1 MWTPK
6 NTNTLSQNNILTFL
20 FLEIICVVLMI
31 ADHSAHITA
40 PVRASISALTY
51 PLVKIVELP
60 QQAYQFIN
68 TTVSDQAALLNEN
81 IELKQQLSQTQIE
94 LLQMEVV
101 SQQNIELRKLLHT
114 KQLLPLK
121 TTAAFIVNVNTG
133 KKNHYIIINQ
143 GFNQGITVGQ
153 TVLDLNGVVGQVD
166 NVTLENSHVILIT
179 NKNHAIPVE
188 FLRTGIRTFIYGT
201 GELDNL
207 SLPEIPQSADIK
219 LGDVLITSGYG
230 GVFPPGL
237 KVATIQKILDS
248 PDKSFQRAIALPSA
262 NLTLMKQLLL
272 VWSQHNQSDEQNQLE
287 DQSLK

>member
-6 NTNTLSQNNILTFL
+6 NTNSLSQHNILTFL
-20 FLEIICVVLMI
+20 LLEFICVALMI
-31 ADHSAHITA
+31 ADHSAQITA

-60 QQAYQFIN
+60 QQVYQFIN

-81 IELKQQLSQTQIE
+81 IELKQKLSQAQID

-133 KKNHYIIINQ
+133 IDKHHIIINQ

-166 NVTLENSHVILIT
+166 KVALENAHVILIT

-188 FLRTGIRTFIYGT
+188 FLRTGIRTYIYGT
-201 GELDNL
+201 GEMDKL
-207 SLPEIPQSADIK
+207 SLPEIPQSADIRV
-219 LGDVLITSGYG
+219 GDVLITSGYG

-237 KVATIQKILDS
+237 KVATITSILDS
-248 PDKSFQRAIALPSA
+248 SDKSFQRATAKPSA
-262 NLTLMKQLLL
+262 NLELMKQLLL
-272 VWSQHNQSDEQNQLE
+272 VWSSENQINEKHPIKD
-287 DQSLK
+287 LKLP